1 MESSRAAVLLVVVAA
16 SSLAVALSHGDDYGG
31 PEFSYIVGSKNGPE
45 NWGKLSP
52 HYRLCGEGRSQSPVD
67 INTNTVIS
75 RPELESLDRS
85 YDTVNA
91 TLINNGK
98 DITMT
103 FDGKVGDVT
112 IMEEVYTFKMIHWH
126 APSEHT
132 INGMRYPLE
141 LHMVHVSDDGG
152 LAVISIL
159 YKLGAADPFYLQL
172 HDMLENLNS
181 PFPKTDL
188 FEREVRVPVGPV
200 QLRSLEKRTGNY
212 FRYIGSLTTP
222 PCTENV
228 VWNVLGKVREISK
241 EQLDLITA
249 PLPHKDARPA
259 QPLNHRDVY
268 FYNPPNSTI
277 SFLDHL

>member
-1 MESSRAAVLLVVVAA
+1 MT
-16 SSLAVALSHGDDYGG
+16 
-31 PEFSYIVGSKNGPE
+31 
-45 NWGKLSP
+45 
-52 HYRLCGEGRSQSPVD
+52 Q
-67 INTNTVIS
+67 
-75 RPELESLDRS
+75 
-85 YDTVNA
+85 
-91 TLINNGK
+91 
-98 DITMT
+98 MT

-112 IMEEVYTFKMIHWH
+112 IMEEVYTFKKIHWH

-132 INGMRYPLE
+132 INGMRFPLE

-159 YKLGAADPFYLQL
+159 YKLGAPDPFYFQL
-172 HDMLENLNS
+172 NDTLAYLND
-181 PFPKTDL
+181 PFLMIDL
-188 FEREVRVPVGPV
+188 FEREARVPVGPV

-241 EQLDLITA
+241 EQLDLVTA
-249 PLPHKDARPA
+249 PLPTKDARPA